1 MRNNPP
7 LAAVVEDDL
16 FLADIYSDTLKG
28 AGFDVTLF
36 HDGEIAMQE
45 VKKLNSD
52 LIVLDLNLPKYSGIE
67 IYRDLRSHPETAE
80 TWVLIVTANP
90 AQAAELTK
98 SEVDAQ
104 NLLILSK
111 PISVDQLD
119 QLAQRLV
126 FRK

>member
-7 LAAVVEDDL
+7 LAVIVEDDI

-28 AGFDVTLF
+28 AGFNIQLF

-45 VKKLNSD
+45 VKNLNAD
-52 LIVLDLNLPKYSGIE
+52 LIILDLNLPHYSGIE
-67 IYRDLRSHPETAE
+67 IFRDLRTHAATLE
-80 TWVLIVTANP
+80 TWVLIITANP

-98 SEVDAQ
+98 SEVDTQ
-104 NLLILSK
+104 NLLVLSK
-111 PISVDQLD
+111 PISVDQID

>member
-7 LAAVVEDDL
+7 LAAIVEDDL

>member
-1 MRNNPP
+1 MHNTPP
-7 LAAVVEDDL
+7 LAAIVEDDL
-16 FLADIYSDTLKG
+16 FLADIYSATLKG
-28 AGFDVTLF
+28 AGFDVALF

-67 IYRDLRSHPETAE
+67 IYRDLRAHPETAE

-90 AQAAELTK
+90 IQAAELTK

-119 QLAQRLV
+119 QLAQRLI
-126 FRK
+126 FQK

>member
-1 MRNNPP
+1 

-28 AGFDVTLF
+28 VGFDVTLF

-67 IYRDLRSHPETAE
+67 IYRDLRAHPKTAE

-90 AQAAELTK
+90 AQAAELTQ

-111 PISVDQLD
+111 PISVDQLE